1 MDEIVSLVVANG
13 LFAVLFCGLLV
24 YELKDSRC
32 REQRYTQTIKSL
44 TERLETV
51 NAIKS
56 DTADIKAGIKEI
68 AIAVKGGRVKDVCDK
83 KSKRKDGETN
93 SVTAVQC
100 VKSTA

>member
-13 LFAVLFCGLLV
+13 LFAVLFCGLLA

-32 REQRYTQTIKSL
+32 REQRYTQTIKTL

-51 NAIKS
+51 NAIKC
-56 DTADIKAGIKEI
+56 DTAEIKADIKEL
-68 AIAVKGGRVKDVCDK
+68 AVPVKIGRGKDGCDK
-83 KSKRKDGETN
+83 KSKRKDGEAN
-93 SVTAVQC
+93 SVTAIQC

>member
-32 REQRYTQTIKSL
+32 REQRYTQTIRTL

-56 DTADIKAGIKEI
+56 DTAEIKAGIKEL
-68 AIAVKGGRVKDVCDK
+68 AITVKSGRDKEGCGK
-83 KSKRKDGETN
+83 KSKRKGSETDI
-93 SVTAVQC
+93 VTVSQC